1 LGYPVESLFEEAG
14 MTQERLPVR
23 KIREVIRLH
32 HEAGLSNRAIARV
45 CKVSNSTVGEYL
57 KRAEQAGIGWPLP
70 EGLLEDALY
79 QKLFPEKVEKG
90 ERPVPDWEDVHRELS
105 KRGVTLRLLWRE
117 YREKYPN
124 GYGLTQFLGL
134 YKNWSKAQT
143 NTMRLPHKGGDEMEV
158 DYAGMTVPITNP
170 ETGAIT
176 RAQVFVAAL
185 PASSYTYAEIQPSQ
199 ELQHWLGGHVRA
211 FGFIGG
217 LPKVIRPDNLKSGV
231 TSPNRYEP
239 ELNPSY
245 QELAEHYGV
254 AVLPARVRK
263 PKDKP
268 HAENSVQNVERWVL
282 APLRNRTFFSIG
294 EANRAIAPLL
304 QELNERTM
312 AHLGQSRRQLF
323 EELDQPA
330 LRPLPERPYEF
341 SAWKNAK
348 VNIDYHVAFEGHYY
362 SVPHHL
368 VRQEVR
374 IRATETLITVFH
386 HGEQVAI
393 HPRSHTQG
401 RFSTRSEHMPANH
414 RFVLGADAPWFQ
426 SEAAKIGVQTSAY
439 ITALLRSRPYPQ
451 HAYRSCLGILD
462 LARKHPHARLETAC
476 EHLLAAS
483 LFSYRDVKSELERL
497 AAANPSETPLPAHE
511 NVRGNNYYR

>member
-1 LGYPVESLFEEAG
+1 MGYPVESIFEEAG

-57 KRAEQAGIGWPLP
+57 KRAEEAGIGWPLP
-70 EGLLEDALY
+70 NGLLEDALY
-79 QKLFPEKVEKG
+79 QQLFPEKDEKS

-117 YREKYPN
+117 YRERYPN

-134 YKNWSKAQT
+134 YKVWSNTQT
-143 NTMRLPHKGGDEMEV
+143 NTMHMPHKGGDEMEV

-170 ETGAIT
+170 ETGEIT

-217 LPKVIRPDNLKSGV
+217 LVKIIRPDNLRQGV

-239 ELNPSY
+239 EINPSY

-268 HAENSVQNVERWVL
+268 HVENSVQNVERWVL

-312 AHLGQSRRQLF
+312 VHLGKSRRQLF

-330 LRPLPERPYEF
+330 LRPLPEHPYEF

-374 IRATETLITVFH
+374 IRVTETLITIFH

-401 RFSTRSEHMPANH
+401 RFSTRSEHMPDNH

-426 SEAAKIGVQTSAY
+426 SEAAKIGPQTSTYFA
-439 ITALLRSRPYPQ
+439 ALLRSRSFPQ

-462 LARKHPHARLETAC
+462 LARKHPHPQLEIAC

-497 AAANPSETPLPAHE
+497 AAANPPEPSLPVHE
-511 NVRGNNYYR
+511 NVRGNHYYH